1 MKNISGKWEDSIFA
15 VKNFIQELSKVQDER
30 FDKIFQELQ
39 EEGFSDQFDSEDE
52 AKDYLFDYIYNEDDK
67 TKDFY
72 DYLTIYSKRE
82 LP

>member
-15 VKNFIQELSKVQDER
+15 AKNFIQELSKVQDER

-82 LP
+82 LR